1 MLMQLSPWK
10 SEAILHDWQGGFIA
24 ASSTFIPHVPSAE
37 MAEAFAMLHGLFLAN
52 NVGCHVLEAES
63 DSLEVVKLCSGDE
76 RTWNDATAVY
86 AEILSQAANI
96 GKADFKHCVRVT
108 NIAAHELARNSFSL
122 KSSCNWVDEPSS
134 FLRQTLLDD
143 VTII

>member
-1 MLMQLSPWK
+1 MRGYGMMPR
-10 SEAILHDWQGGFIA
+10 
-24 ASSTFIPHVPSAE
+24 P
-37 MAEAFAMLHGLFLAN
+37 
-52 NVGCHVLEAES
+52 
-63 DSLEVVKLCSGDE
+63 
-76 RTWNDATAVY
+76 VY

-96 GKADFKHCVRVT
+96 VKVDFKYCVRVT

-122 KSSCNWVDEPSS
+122 KSSCNWVDKSPS